1 MAGEEYPVLIM
12 HPLKSR
18 TKGTHLFVCTV
29 KKPVLYH
36 GKKLSMIFMIETQN
50 KTDRRL
56 MVFYKL
62 ISLLLNH
69 PAALRDVM
77 KSQSYEVLM
86 DWFERIETD
95 IRETAEIL

>member
-1 MAGEEYPVLIM
+1 
-12 HPLKSR
+12 
-18 TKGTHLFVCTV
+18 
-29 KKPVLYH
+29 
-36 GKKLSMIFMIETQN
+36 
-50 KTDRRL
+50 